1 MYQQPEDLSRRAL
14 ISLISDY
21 DKDHP
26 DNKVSDYLHERNDN
40 GKEYELI
47 RPIEFVTK
55 EADGVVGFCKEKIS
69 DGVKIAAEFC
79 ANFLKDKFLEYY

>member
-14 ISLISDY
+14 ISLINDY
-21 DKDHP
+21 DKEHLD
-26 DNKVSDYLHERNDN
+26 DKVVDYLHERNDD

-55 EADGVVGFCKEKIS
+55 GADTAVGFCKTKLS
-69 DGVKIAAEFC
+69 DTIKEAAENCFD
-79 ANFLKDKFLEYY
+79 FLKDTIFNF